1 MRMQPSGPLILA
13 SKTDPASINIAHSLI
28 HHHGFKQQ
36 EARQDYQLYDSGD
49 ILLAVVN
56 KDCIYL
62 QPQDIPWKA
71 TTIIFASKH
80 RSNTQT
86 PALTVHATGNLTR
99 EALYGGNPEEVSIVE
114 PFRIQAALIAL
125 KRGVEKAKLTI
136 EVTMEATHHGPT
148 NFPVPVC
155 FIEIGSQPDQWD
167 DKSLGEVAADAAM
180 SAATSKP
187 ASGSAAVGIG
197 GTHYPTKHTQVC
209 QDGQYQIG
217 HVVSKYAFDANVSD
231 RVLSDTFK
239 KTTGDCKTA
248 VVDWK
253 GLKGDLRRSI
263 LANLS
268 SWNIE
273 PVRV

>member
-1 MRMQPSGPLILA
+1 MQPAGPLILA
-13 SKTDPASINIAHSLI
+13 SKTDPASLNIAHSLI
-28 HHHGFKQQ
+28 HHHGFNQQ
-36 EARQDYQLYDSGD
+36 EARQDYELYEAGD
-49 ILLAVVN
+49 ITLAVVN

-86 PALTVHATGNLTR
+86 AALTVHATGNLTR

-239 KTTGDCKTA
+239 KTMGDCKTA

-253 GLKGDLRRSI
+253 GLKGDLRRS
-263 LANLS
+263 LLDKLS
-268 SWNIE
+268 RWNIE
-273 PVRV
+273 AVRV